1 MTGEN
6 TVVLKDDGTYDPSQK
21 RPMLALT
28 FDDGPGQYTEELLDC
43 LEENNAH
50 ATFFMLGQLVGQYPD
65 EVKRMVELGCEIG
78 NHSWDH
84 LDMLNLSIAVTAAT
98 VSSKDKPL
106 RTQSATFSTIC
117 VQPGPALRLSNTCTR
132 RSGCS
137 SMYSFAASIAAL

>member
-1 MTGEN
+1 MQWWMYTFEPFQPCFIMALSMFCIALWSPRDFDAMTN
-6 TVVLKDDGTYDPSQK
+6 SPLTPALPITRMP
-21 RPMLALT
+21 RMPTIAPTAALT
-28 FDDGPGQYTEELLDC
+28 RPF
-43 LEENNAH
+43 
-50 ATFFMLGQLVGQYPD
+50 ATKLCTDASEKIKFARSR
-65 EVKRMVELGCEIG
+65 K
-78 NHSWDH
+78 
-84 LDMLNLSIAVTAAT
+84 AVTAAT